1 MSSAP
6 SFAAAAAWWCKLG
19 VISFGGPAGQVAI
32 MHRELV
38 DRRKWID
45 ERTFQHALAY
55 CTLLPGPEAQQLA
68 TYMGWRMHGV
78 PGGLVAGTM
87 FVLPSFFLLG
97 ALAEAYVRW
106 GTVPAVAT
114 ALSAVQAAVVAVIAH
129 AAWRIGSRAIKG
141 PWLLSI
147 ALGALAAAR
156 FLPFP
161 AIVLGAA
168 LVGLVA
174 RKAIVAAVGSG
185 GHGGGAEGGAV
196 AVGGTPRTLPA
207 VLAGVGLVLAGVL
220 VFVALPG
227 PLQTMA
233 NFFTRAALV
242 TIGGAYAVLPYVSH
256 AAVETY
262 HWLTPRQVLDGL
274 ALGESTPGPLIMLVT
289 FVGYIG
295 GGLPGA
301 AVATFFTFLPSFVF
315 VIAGAPFVE
324 RARSLPAFAAPLAA
338 ISAAVV
344 AVIADMGLKLGR
356 EVLAPE
362 DAPSVFAIVVTV
374 AAFAALVRFKQSV
387 PRVVA
392 VAALV
397 GVARALVAAP

>member
-1 MSSAP
+1 
-6 SFAAAAAWWCKLG
+6 
-19 VISFGGPAGQVAI
+19 
-32 MHRELV
+32 
-38 DRRKWID
+38 
-45 ERTFQHALAY
+45 
-55 CTLLPGPEAQQLA
+55 
-68 TYMGWRMHGV
+68 
-78 PGGLVAGTM
+78 
-87 FVLPSFFLLG
+87 
-97 ALAEAYVRW
+97 
-106 GTVPAVAT
+106 
-114 ALSAVQAAVVAVIAH
+114 
-129 AAWRIGSRAIKG
+129 
-141 PWLLSI
+141 
-147 ALGALAAAR
+147 
-156 FLPFP
+156 
-161 AIVLGAA
+161 
-168 LVGLVA
+168 
-174 RKAIVAAVGSG
+174 
-185 GHGGGAEGGAV
+185 
-196 AVGGTPRTLPA
+196 
-207 VLAGVGLVLAGVL
+207 VL